1 MIEFNLTP
9 IRELID
15 FLKYIE
21 EVGKTRKLKNLHKLY
36 FRILCLLREI
46 QDSNLFFLECLQ
58 ESCKCNSS
66 IFLIDALSTVENIA
80 CLTSKILEIEDRPFS
95 DNTISE
101 LLFLEDKDLFFKLRK
116 VTGMKGERVRF
127 WKSISG
133 SVLKS
138 ANKCKI
144 DMHRNKKRQG
154 PKYKL
159 YNIPSNAYMC
169 NVYAPVEYVD
179 VIINQEF
186 LEKQIGIAK
195 DVIVKFDEM
204 INEYWLFVKKTV
216 TTEEI
221 I

>member
-80 CLTSKILEIEDRPFS
+80 CLTSKILEIEDRPFLI
-95 DNTISE
+95 T
-101 LLFLEDKDLFFKLRK
+101 
-116 VTGMKGERVRF
+116 
-127 WKSISG
+127 
-133 SVLKS
+133 
-138 ANKCKI
+138 
-144 DMHRNKKRQG
+144 Q
-154 PKYKL
+154 
-159 YNIPSNAYMC
+159 
-169 NVYAPVEYVD
+169 
-179 VIINQEF
+179 
-186 LEKQIGIAK
+186 
-195 DVIVKFDEM
+195 
-204 INEYWLFVKKTV
+204 
-216 TTEEI
+216 
-221 I
+221 

>member
-127 WKSISG
+127 
-133 SVLKS
+133 
-138 ANKCKI
+138 
-144 DMHRNKKRQG
+144 
-154 PKYKL
+154 
-159 YNIPSNAYMC
+159 
-169 NVYAPVEYVD
+169 
-179 VIINQEF
+179 
-186 LEKQIGIAK
+186 
-195 DVIVKFDEM
+195 
-204 INEYWLFVKKTV
+204 
-216 TTEEI
+216 
-221 I
+221 

>member
-1 MIEFNLTP
+1 MQSKKPIVIVDKGIKNFDARVIATLMYKGISEDEAIEMV
-9 IRELID
+9 EQA
-15 FLKYIE
+15 
-21 EVGKTRKLKNLHKLY
+21 KLKFDVH
-36 FRILCLLREI
+36 
-46 QDSNLFFLECLQ
+46 S
-58 ESCKCNSS
+58 
-66 IFLIDALSTVENIA
+66 
-80 CLTSKILEIEDRPFS
+80 
-95 DNTISE
+95 
-101 LLFLEDKDLFFKLRK
+101 LEDKDLFFKLRK

-169 NVYAPVEYVD
+169 NAYASVEYVY

-204 INEYWLFVKKTV
+204 INEYWLFVKKIV
-216 TTEEI
+216 TTEDI